1 MQSES
6 FEDTF
11 TGCWAPTIKEE
22 ATTIKAEPADI
33 YTSDDVSGAE
43 QAKASM
49 PSSGMDT
56 NTVENRTIA
65 AQASWTSQQHVSD
78 EPMDGAGMFEIK
90 REYSD
95 NSLESHYHSPCNEEA
110 SATKPS
116 QANLMMHPPVT
127 EYPADAASGLHL
139 KTEDPGLQE
148 CIHASYGCHE
158 TNSSM
163 TAIQENRSS
172 PLEQSSW
179 TPQPSESAVDS
190 TICPNIKTKDSVLP
204 ENLPQSNE
212 YQHAL
217 CDGEI
222 PATQPSYEQDSSQQ
236 PVKMETSEEM
246 MYNDEHEESDS
257 IDQSEESM
265 LMTAQYGCSVAMLT
279 DPSSAGPSSAQI
291 GIATLHAARPQTP
304 TSLSCPTCNQI
315 FSCKDSLRSHEEI
328 HSVMHC
334 FICNICSK
342 TFTKK
347 CYLQKHIKR
356 HSRTGQRF
364 PCTTCNEA
372 FDTSFHLKEHEA
384 TTHNKACAL
393 TPDDQNVA
401 ENADTSIVERPF
413 QCDLCPLRF
422 KTKNTLHSHREVH
435 ATIKPYA
442 CSKCGKDF
450 IRQRG
455 LKDHEQTHNSD
466 GVFRCEKCPETFRNF
481 TQLRLHRRKHSKL
494 PQDAVQQNVPVTL
507 VNSDMQVPGDQNAAE
522 NTDTLVPE
530 RPFECDLCPL
540 RFKTKNTL
548 HSHREVHATIKP
560 YTCSKCGKAFIRQR
574 GLKDHEQTHNP
585 DGVFRCEKCPETFPN
600 FNQLRFHRRMHSKLP
615 QDAVQQNVPE
625 TLVNSD
631 MQVPGDQNV
640 PVNLVNSDMHVQV
653 SETTEVVGQ
662 KQTCL
667 NNNEALPA
675 NILSHAEAVPDM
687 NVSSTLATNLGS
699 APFPCYYYP
708 VTIMY
713 PQVPSVIAVQN
724 PLGMPFVC
732 FPHNQSYGSSSIL
745 PEQISNNLIGN
756 SLIGNSHSC
765 DLCGCTFSDIEE
777 LNTHQKTHVQSAEN
791 LGNIDTSS
799 PETTEFVGQTQ
810 NSANYKYELR
820 ERKLP
825 HTCTEPAL
833 DSNSES
839 TPEEKALEIEKLG
852 YSQSCHL
859 CGCTFSDIEK
869 LSAHQKTHIQS
880 AVPYTATDHAHQEVC
895 TSRHDLVD
903 EQLQVHTLDKSSQY
917 SVLRDEVHSDLIP
930 ERPFQCELCP
940 LRFKKKDTLKS
951 HQDVHTGVKPYVCG
965 TCGRAFARRSALH
978 DHQQSHNPDGVFK
991 CNRCP
996 ETFSCFRQLRVHQ
1009 RLHPKLLRNPVHQNV
1024 AENLGNSDTS
1034 SPETTG
1040 FVGQTQNSADN
1051 KDELRERKLPHTCTE
1066 PALDSNSEST
1076 PEAKALEI
1084 EKFGNSQSCNLCG
1097 CTFSDIEKL
1106 STHQKTHIQ
1115 SAVPHTATDH
1125 AHQEVCTSRPELVDE
1140 QLPVHTLDKQSQD
1153 SVLHD
1158 EVLSDLIPERPFQCE
1173 LCPLR
1178 FKKKDTLRSH
1188 QDVHTGV
1195 KPYVC
1200 GTCGR
1205 AFARRSTLLDHQ
1217 QTHNPDGVFKCN
1229 RCPEIFSCFRQLRV
1243 HQRLHPKLLRNPVHQ
1258 NVVKNLGNSDTSSK
1272 FEGQTQNSTDNKD
1285 ELSEHKLL
1293 HTEAALT
1300 LEEHLLDIY
1309 QFACFFCSRICTQ
1322 PSVLNRHIAQAHS
1335 SLESPFLCYVC
1346 NQSYNTTTSLREHVN
1361 YHRRGNSFK
1370 SYDCAIS
1377 DDKLKT
1383 HEKTNNQSAI
1393 PSAACENVQN
1403 VSTNSSELHLD
1414 QQLLTNTLDTSPM
1427 HPVVLIKNHE
1437 ATPSTAGKSGQNVC
1451 AKSFELDEQ
1460 LPSPAT
1466 LDKLLMESMKLMENS
1481 DEIHNQSAILSAA
1494 SKHSHNVC
1502 IRSSESVDEH
1512 LRKVTFDKQ
1521 FMDSVN
1527 RNVDQPDVP
1536 DERPFQCS
1544 LCPLRFKRKG
1554 NLRTH
1559 QEVHAAVKPYVCST
1573 CGKAF
1578 IRQRSLRGHEQIH
1591 DQNRVYKCNRCS
1603 ETFSRSRDLKI
1614 HRKIHSRP
1622 QNDGCQESVAEEP
1635 VNKDT
1640 QSTERPHQ
1648 CHLCPLRFKRKGTL
1662 RSHQEVHA
1670 TVKPYVCHKC
1680 GKTFTRKRSLQDH
1693 EQIHKDGLFKCEKC
1707 PETFS
1712 RFHHLKIHRRMHSR
1726 PQQDGC
1732 QETVV
1737 AEKPVNKE
1745 TQSAE
1750 RPYQCQLCP
1759 LRFKTKGTLSSH
1771 QEVHATVKPYVC
1783 NTCGKAFV
1791 RRSTLQDH
1799 EQTHN
1804 PDRVFKCKKCSE
1816 TFSSSKDFK
1825 QHRKMHPKPSK
1836 VKTFRCDTCEKD
1848 FPTQR
1853 ALVRHGY
1860 EHTQVKPF
1868 QCTQCSK
1875 GFLYEKSLQVHQ
1887 KTHSEV
1893 RTYKCLLC
1901 KDRAFYTR
1909 VVLDAHMNYYHSESH
1924 DLRLFACNLCDK
1936 RYPSAS
1942 SLAYH
1947 VLVHKNLKPFACH
1960 TCGKSYRSKMALKYH
1975 KKYHTGEKPSFFCD
1989 ICKKGF
1995 LALFFLN
2002 RHKRESHSHR
2012 DRSFLCQYCDK
2023 TFTHSGRL
2031 SRHVAIHTRK
2041 NVLACKI
2048 CGKTCLR
2055 KDNLRTHMKVH
2066 RPGRRKKTTHSDSD

>member
-1 MQSES
+1 MMAMQSES

-1034 SPETTG
+1034 S
-1040 FVGQTQNSADN
+1040 
-1051 KDELRERKLPHTCTE
+1051 
-1066 PALDSNSEST
+1066 
-1076 PEAKALEI
+1076 
-1084 EKFGNSQSCNLCG
+1084 
-1097 CTFSDIEKL
+1097 
-1106 STHQKTHIQ
+1106 
-1115 SAVPHTATDH
+1115 
-1125 AHQEVCTSRPELVDE
+1125 
-1140 QLPVHTLDKQSQD
+1140 
-1153 SVLHD
+1153 
-1158 EVLSDLIPERPFQCE
+1158 
-1173 LCPLR
+1173 
-1178 FKKKDTLRSH
+1178 
-1188 QDVHTGV
+1188 
-1195 KPYVC
+1195 
-1200 GTCGR
+1200 
-1205 AFARRSTLLDHQ
+1205 
-1217 QTHNPDGVFKCN
+1217 
-1229 RCPEIFSCFRQLRV
+1229 
-1243 HQRLHPKLLRNPVHQ
+1243 
-1258 NVVKNLGNSDTSSK
+1258 K